1 VPAAL
6 PAAESGLSSTLR
18 ARANRIRRA
27 TDEPIDS
34 RPAFLLKTEHA
45 LRSQAHR
52 PASEPVLASTSIRG
66 RRLLL
71 GLSLIVIAFNLRPVF
86 SSLSVVLPEIV
97 AATRMSATAASALTT
112 LPIVCLG
119 VFAMCAPWLGR
130 RLGMERALL
139 LCMVLITVGTALRG
153 LGHVPLLFMA
163 SALAG
168 IGIAVSNVLLSALI
182 KREFSRHGAA
192 LMGGYTMAVCG
203 GAAAGAGLTVPL
215 EHALGFGWTGALALW
230 AVPAAF
236 ALALWAPQAWPV
248 RPLAS
253 ESGFVVRG
261 LWRDPLAWQVTL
273 YMGLQSALA
282 YSVMGWLAPILRERG
297 LSAET
302 AGFVV
307 SVSVLTQVATCLIV
321 PGMALRRHRQVGL
334 AVGGAVMTFVAILA
348 CMFGPLGGI
357 WAWSVALGV
366 AQGSTFALALT
377 LIVMRSPDADVAAR
391 LSGMA
396 QGVGYLIA
404 AGGPL
409 LDGLLRAWTG
419 SFQASAWLFAV
430 IASALVLAGFGA
442 GRARLVAATT
452 TPRGQS

>member
-1 VPAAL
+1 M
-6 PAAESGLSSTLR
+6 
-18 ARANRIRRA
+18 
-27 TDEPIDS
+27 
-34 RPAFLLKTEHA
+34 KTEHA
-45 LRSQAHR
+45 LHPQA
-52 PASEPVLASTSIRG
+52 PSAASDAGLDSTSPAT

-71 GLSLIVIAFNLRPVF
+71 GLSIILIAFNLRPVF

-97 AATRMSATAASALTT
+97 ASTRMSSAAASALTT

-119 VFAMCAPWLGR
+119 LFAMCAPWLGR
-130 RLGMERALL
+130 RLGTERTLL
-139 LCMVLITVGTALRG
+139 ACMVLITVGTALRG
-153 LGHVPLLFMA
+153 VGHVPLLFMA

-168 IGIAVSNVLLSALI
+168 VGIAVSNVLLSALI
-182 KREFSRHGAA
+182 KREFPRHGAA
-192 LMGGYTMAVCG
+192 MMGGYTMAVCG
-203 GAAAGAGLTVPL
+203 GAAAGAGFTVPL
-215 EHALGFGWTGALALW
+215 EHVFDIGWTGALAMW
-230 AVPAAF
+230 AVPAAV
-236 ALALWAPQAWPV
+236 ALLLWAPQAWPV

-253 ESGFVVRG
+253 ESGFVVQG

-297 LSAET
+297 LSAES

-307 SVSVLTQVATCLIV
+307 SVSVLTQVATCLVV
-321 PGMALRRHRQVGL
+321 PGMALRRQRQVGL
-334 AVGGAVMTFVAILA
+334 AVGSALLTVAAILA
-348 CMFGPLGGI
+348 CMFAPLGGI
-357 WAWSVALGV
+357 WVWAVALGT

-377 LIVMRSPDADVAAR
+377 LIVMRSPDASVAAR

-409 LDGLLRAWTG
+409 LVGLLRAWTG
-419 SFQASAWLFAV
+419 SFQASAWLFGA

-442 GRARLVAATT
+442 GRDRLVTAATA
-452 TPRGQS
+452 PRPR

>member
-1 VPAAL
+1 MH
-6 PAAESGLSSTLR
+6 
-18 ARANRIRRA
+18 ANRIRRSTTNPETA
-27 TDEPIDS
+27 DS
-34 RPAFLLKTEHA
+34 IPLKNEHA
-45 LRSQAHR
+45 PRPHAHSFEIDL
-52 PASEPVLASTSIRG
+52 ALASTSSRN

-71 GLSLIVIAFNLRPVF
+71 GLSLILIAFNLRPVF

-97 AATRMSATAASALTT
+97 AQTRMSAAGASALTT

-119 VFAMCAPWLGR
+119 LFAMCAPWLGR
-130 RLGMERALL
+130 CLGMERALL
-139 LCMVLITVGTALRG
+139 ACMVLITVGTALRG
-153 LGHVPLLFMA
+153 LGQVPLLFMA

-168 IGIAVSNVLLSALI
+168 VGIAVSNVLLSALI
-182 KREFSRHGAA
+182 KREFSRRAA
-192 LMGGYTMAVCG
+192 AMMGGYTMAVCG

-215 EHALGFGWTGALALW
+215 EHALGFGWTGALAMW
-230 AVPAAF
+230 AVPAVV
-236 ALALWAPQAWPV
+236 ALVLWAPQAWPV
-248 RPLAS
+248 RAVAS
-253 ESGFVVRG
+253 ESGFIVRG

-307 SVSVLTQVATCLIV
+307 SVSVLTQVATCLVV
-321 PGMALRRHRQVGL
+321 PGMALRRQSQVGL
-334 AVGGAVMTFVAILA
+334 AVGAAVVTLAAILA
-348 CMFGPLGGI
+348 CMFGPLGAI
-357 WAWSVALGV
+357 WVSAVALGI

-377 LIVMRSPDADVAAR
+377 LIVMRSPDANVAAR

-404 AGGPL
+404 AGGPML
-409 LDGLLRAWTG
+409 VGLLRAWTG
-419 SFQASAWLFAV
+419 SFAPSAWLFTA

-442 GRARLVAATT
+442 GRARLVTATT
-452 TPRGQS
+452 TSRDAL

>member
-1 VPAAL
+1 M
-6 PAAESGLSSTLR
+6 
-18 ARANRIRRA
+18 
-27 TDEPIDS
+27 
-34 RPAFLLKTEHA
+34 RPADRSPANCLPLKNQHA
-45 LRSQAHR
+45 LHPPAHR
-52 PASEPVLASTSIRG
+52 PAPAPLVQSTPSRSG
-66 RRLLL
+66 RLLL
-71 GLSLIVIAFNLRPVF
+71 GLSIILIAFNLRPVF

-97 AATRMSATAASALTT
+97 AATRMSASAASALTT

-119 VFAMCAPWLGR
+119 LFAMCAPWLGR
-130 RLGMERALL
+130 RLGTERTLL
-139 LCMVLITVGTALRG
+139 GCMLLITVGTALRG
-153 LGHVPLLFMA
+153 LGHVPLLFLA

-182 KREFSRHGAA
+182 KREFSSHGAA
-192 LMGGYTMAVCG
+192 MMGGYTMAVCG

-215 EHALGFGWTGALALW
+215 EHALGIDWTGALAIW
-230 AVPAAF
+230 AVPAVIG
-236 ALALWAPQAWPV
+236 LLLWAPQAWPI

-253 ESGFVVRG
+253 DSSFVVRG

-307 SVSVLTQVATCLIV
+307 SVSVLTQLATCLVV
-321 PGMALRRHRQVGL
+321 PGMALRRRRQVGL
-334 AVGGAVMTFVAILA
+334 AVGSAVLTVLAILA

-357 WAWSVALGV
+357 WAWAVALGV

-377 LIVMRSPDADVAAR
+377 LIVMRSPDANVAAR

-409 LDGLLRAWTG
+409 LVGLLRAWTG
-419 SFQASAWLFAV
+419 SFQASAWLFGA
-430 IASALVLAGFGA
+430 IGCALVLAGFGA
-442 GRARLVAATT
+442 GRARLVTAIAASR
-452 TPRGQS
+452 PS

>member
-1 VPAAL
+1 MKNEHTLHPQAHPAASDAG
-6 PAAESGLSSTLR
+6 PDATSAAT
-18 ARANRIRRA
+18 
-27 TDEPIDS
+27 
-34 RPAFLLKTEHA
+34 
-45 LRSQAHR
+45 
-52 PASEPVLASTSIRG
+52 

-71 GLSLIVIAFNLRPVF
+71 GLSIILIAFNLRPVF

-97 AATRMSATAASALTT
+97 ASTRMSSAAASALTT

-119 VFAMCAPWLGR
+119 LFAMCAPWLGR
-130 RLGMERALL
+130 RLGTERTLL
-139 LCMVLITVGTALRG
+139 ACMVLITVGTALRG
-153 LGHVPLLFMA
+153 QGQVPVLFLA

-168 IGIAVSNVLLSALI
+168 VGIAVSNVLLSALI

-192 LMGGYTMAVCG
+192 MMGGYTMAVCG
-203 GAAAGAGLTVPL
+203 GAAAGAGFTVPL
-215 EHALGFGWTGALALW
+215 EHAFGIGWTGALAMW
-230 AVPAAF
+230 AVPAAI
-236 ALALWAPQAWPV
+236 ALLLWAPQAWTV

-253 ESGFVVRG
+253 ESGFVVQG

-297 LSAET
+297 LSAEN

-307 SVSVLTQVATCLIV
+307 SVSVLTQVATCLVV
-321 PGMALRRHRQVGL
+321 PGMALRRQRQVGL
-334 AVGGAVMTFVAILA
+334 AVGSALLTIAAILA
-348 CMFGPLGGI
+348 CMFAPLGGI
-357 WAWSVALGV
+357 WVWAVALGT

-377 LIVMRSPDADVAAR
+377 LIVMRSPDAGVAAR

-409 LDGLLRAWTG
+409 LVGLLRAWTG
-419 SFQASAWLFAV
+419 SFGASAWLFGA
-430 IASALVLAGFGA
+430 ITSALVLAGLGA
-442 GRARLVAATT
+442 GRNRLVTATT
-452 TPRGQS
+452 APRPR

>member
-1 VPAAL
+1 MHPQAPQTASTPALDHA
-6 PAAESGLSSTLR
+6 SVF
-18 ARANRIRRA
+18 
-27 TDEPIDS
+27 DS
-34 RPAFLLKTEHA
+34 RSSRA
-45 LRSQAHR
+45 
-52 PASEPVLASTSIRG
+52 

-71 GLSLIVIAFNLRPVF
+71 GVTVILIAFNLRPVF

-119 VFAMCAPWLGR
+119 LFAMCAPWLGR
-130 RLGMERALL
+130 RLGTERTLL
-139 LCMVLITVGTALRG
+139 ACMVLIAVGTALRG
-153 LGHVPLLFMA
+153 LGHAPLLFIA

-182 KREFSRHGAA
+182 KREFSSHGAA
-192 LMGGYTMAVCG
+192 MMGGYTMAVCG

-215 EHALGFGWTGALALW
+215 EHALGMDWTGALAVW
-230 AVPAAF
+230 AVPAVIGV
-236 ALALWAPQAWPV
+236 ALWAPQSWPI

-253 ESGFVVRG
+253 DSSFVVRG
-261 LWRDPLAWQVTL
+261 LWQDPLAWQVTL

-307 SVSVLTQVATCLIV
+307 SVSVLTQVVTCLVV
-321 PGMALRRHRQVGL
+321 PGMALRRHRQVSL
-334 AVGGAVMTFVAILA
+334 AVGSAAMTVAAILA
-348 CMFGPLGGI
+348 CMFGPIGGI
-357 WAWSVALGV
+357 WAWAVALGV

-377 LIVMRSPDADVAAR
+377 LIVMRSPDANVAAR

-404 AGGPL
+404 ACGPL
-409 LDGLLRAWTG
+409 LVGLLRAWTG
-419 SFQASAWLFAV
+419 SFQASAWLFGAV
-430 IASALVLAGFGA
+430 GLALVLAGFGA
-442 GRARLVAATT
+442 GRARLVNATLM
-452 TPRGQS
+452 PISH